1 MLRKTFLAVILALL
15 VPALLSAYII
25 VLKNGRRFEARAR
38 YSVETGK
45 VKFIDVDGIA
55 FEFPVSAVDLEATER
70 ANAPE
75 RKRTPKV
82 WTNDEVEVLTRT
94 GPVSIAEAES
104 APEAPAPAAAEGEAA
119 PAAEG
124 AAEGAAE
131 AVAEEGKPLPPK
143 EQDPEYW
150 RKRLQPLRDEL
161 TKVEQQI
168 QQLRSGQNQAASN
181 AVSLKND
188 APGVDVADTI
198 RRLERKRED
207 LLRQIDDVQ
216 AEARRAGVPPAW
228 VR

>member
-1 MLRKTFLAVILALL
+1 MLRKTFAAVILALL
-15 VPALLSAYII
+15 LPALLSAYII
-25 VLKNGRRFEARAR
+25 VLKNGRRLEARAR
-38 YSVETGK
+38 YTVEAGK
-45 VKFIDVDGIA
+45 VKCTGTDGIA
-55 FEFPVSAVDLEATER
+55 YEFPLSAVDFEATER

-75 RKRTPKV
+75 GKRTPKV
-82 WTNDEVEVLTRT
+82 WTNDELEVLTRT
-94 GPVSIAEAES
+94 GPVGISETES
-104 APEAPAPAAAEGEAA
+104 APEAAAPATGEGSAA

-124 AAEGAAE
+124 AAEPAAE
-131 AVAEEGKPLPPK
+131 EETKPLPPK

-161 TKVEQQI
+161 GKVEQQL

-181 AVSLKND
+181 AVSLQSD
-188 APGVDVADTI
+188 APGVEVADTI

>member
-1 MLRKTFLAVILALL
+1 MLRKTFSAVILALVL
-15 VPALLSAYII
+15 PALLSAYVI
-25 VLKNGRRFEARAR
+25 VLKNGRRLEARAR
-38 YSVETGK
+38 YTVEAGTAKCTGT
-45 VKFIDVDGIA
+45 DGIA
-55 FEFPVSAVDLEATER
+55 YEFPLSAVDLEATER
-70 ANAPE
+70 ANAPA

-82 WTNDEVEVLTRT
+82 WTNDELEVLTRT
-94 GPVSIAEAES
+94 GPVGVTETESAAEA
-104 APEAPAPAAAEGEAA
+104 AA
-119 PAAEG
+119 PATGEGSAAPATEG
-124 AAEGAAE
+124 AAEGAA
-131 AVAEEGKPLPPK
+131 AAEEGKPLPPK

-161 TKVEQQI
+161 GKVEQQL
-168 QQLRSGQNQAASN
+168 QQLRNGQNQAASN
-181 AVSLKND
+181 AVSLKSD